1 MNSGGTLSIIAVLP
15 ITKPV
20 LPKCSKHRGIEQIGV
35 RIWAQLLVSHEI
47 MSKTLLK
54 SLGLSVFI
62 S

>member
-47 MSKTLLK
+47 D
-54 SLGLSVFI
+54 LSQ
-62 S
+62 